1 VRLLGFGRAF
11 HRLNKIAAYG
21 LGQGFSRPTA
31 ASPSGVKPASRSDA
45 ARRADALDSLGE
57 RPRCIRRSLVGLS
70 QSTAQRGSDD
80 DPNCVLCDGRVDLG
94 PLRLPKPIR
103 SLRSQLAGSTAARGG
118 SDLPLPK
125 PSKGATLCPQL
136 PGIWGTSVEI
146 HRCQDSLMRHQ
157 RDRGYP
163 NERDFLHV
171 QNSAQQLSRR
181 A

>member
-1 VRLLGFGRAF
+1 MRDPRVSQPFRSPLVTHLGFERGF

-80 DPNCVLCDGRVDLG
+80 HPNCALCDGRVNFG

-103 SLRSQLAGSTAARGG
+103 SRRSQLAGSTAARGG
-118 SDLPLPK
+118 SDLPLSK
-125 PSKGATLCPQL
+125 PSKGATLCPTTRNL
-136 PGIWGTSVEI
+136 GNVGGNPSVPG
-146 HRCQDSLMRHQ
+146 
-157 RDRGYP
+157 
-163 NERDFLHV
+163 
-171 QNSAQQLSRR
+171 
-181 A
+181 